1 MFPPRSEENS
11 HARYVGVDD
20 GRFIFRQ
27 SREKTHETAILA
39 AVVLENHRIM
49 ALRLGRITVDG
60 IDATTTLE
68 RLLRGLRF
76 DAIFLSGISF
86 AGFNL
91 IDPFRIYQLYKK
103 PVIIISG
110 SCPDNRSVRKALRL
124 HFKDWRTRW
133 ATIKRLGRIHQIR
146 SSDTEPPIF
155 FEFVGESL
163 HNVRRLVR
171 HSAKLGRIP
180 EPIRVAGLVAKGLSR
195 G

>member
-1 MFPPRSEENS
+1 
-11 HARYVGVDD
+11 VGVDD

-27 SREKTHETAILA
+27 LREKTDETAILA
-39 AVVLENHRIM
+39 AVVLENHRII

-60 IDATTTLE
+60 LDATTTLE

-91 IDPFRIYQLYKK
+91 IDPFKIFHSYKR
-103 PVIIISG
+103 PVVIISG
-110 SCPDNRSVRKALRL
+110 SRPDNRSVRKALRL
-124 HFKDWRTRW
+124 HFKDWRARW
-133 ATIKRLGRIHQIR
+133 ATIKKLGRIHHIR
-146 SSDTEPPIF
+146 SCDTEPPIF

-163 HNVRRLVR
+163 HNVQRLVR
-171 HSAKLGRIP
+171 HSAKLGRLP

-195 G
+195 GRCI